1 MTEVQRTYD
10 GEEIVATFR
19 FDATATY
26 PDPNLVDYD
35 NEKLIA
41 LEIMGHKISIAS
53 LSPDVLAAIMDLAKE
68 VD

>member
-1 MTEVQRTYD
+1 MTTIHRTYD
-10 GEEIVATFR
+10 GEEIVATFS
-19 FDATATY
+19 FEATAT
-26 PDPNLVDYD
+26 DPNPNIVDYD
-35 NEKLIA
+35 NAELIA